1 MPELPNT
8 LDILKSDKKS
18 EGKPEEEKEK
28 NQQISQ
34 KPSDLQ
40 KTQDE

>member
-18 EGKPEEEKEK
+18 EEKPEEEKEK
-28 NQQISQ
+28 NQ
-34 KPSDLQ
+34 
-40 KTQDE
+40 

>member
-18 EGKPEEEKEK
+18 EEKPEEEKEK